1 MKQTNTTTNNVL
13 TTDDGEMINGKY
25 YADVY
30 INDELVLDKIDME
43 ENEIDFDSYISEL
56 KTKYSIN

>member
-1 MKQTNTTTNNVL
+1 MNNTTTTNNVL
-13 TTDDGEMINGKY
+13 TIDDGEIINGKY

-43 ENEIDFDSYISEL
+43 EDEIDFDSYINEL
-56 KTKYSIN
+56 KTKHSIN